1 MALTDK
7 LTAIGDAIRYKTGGT
22 STLTLSEMPN
32 AIKSIEGGGSS
43 GGGETNTSLW
53 TNGSW
58 EEIQNVLNRYYAEEI
73 SDLSPYFN
81 VGDKRQITI
90 SAIEAGTDLTDAH
103 EQTVMD
109 AVIIGIEH
117 DDLETPVSNNRTKSA
132 LTIQLFNIM
141 NVTGMYDTFAGNT
154 SASTCANHAIYTDT
168 KRRKWLNQNFYNALP
183 IEMQPMIKP
192 VVKKQA
198 RGINNNKYLSSSYKT
213 LFTSTEKVFLLS
225 YTEVFSGHP
234 KTVNEDDGVQY
245 DYYKNRY
252 NFVHWKQNE
261 SERYVSNWWCRTS
274 MVYATNSSSSSTKYA
289 RFYTFAYTG
298 DSNNSTNG
306 NSGICPAWCL

>member
-43 GGGETNTSLW
+43 GGETNTSLW

-58 EEIQNVLNRYYAEEI
+58 EEIQNVLNRYYSEEI

-103 EQTVMD
+103 EETVME

-141 NVTGMYDTFAGNT
+141 NVKGMYDTFGGNT
-154 SASTCANHAIYTDT
+154 NASTCANYAVYTKT
-168 KRRKWLNQNFYNALP
+168 QRRKWLNQNFYNALP

-198 RGINNNKYLSSSYKT
+198 RGINDNRYLSSSYRT

-234 KTVNEDDGVQY
+234 KEVNEDDGVQY

-252 NFVHWKQNE
+252 NFVHWKQDE
-261 SERYVSNWWCRTS
+261 SERYATLWWSRTS
-274 MVYATNSSSSSTKYA
+274 MVYATRSSSSSTKYA
-289 RFYTFAYTG
+289 RYYTFTYDG

-306 NSGICPAWCL
+306 TSGICPAWCL

>member
-43 GGGETNTSLW
+43 GGETNTSLW

-103 EQTVMD
+103 EEMVID

-132 LTIQLFNIM
+132 LTIQLLRIM

-154 SASTCANHAIYTDT
+154 NTNKCANYAVYTAT
-168 KRRKWLNQNFYNALP
+168 QRRKWLNQKFYNALP

-198 RGINNNKYLSSSYKT
+198 RGINNNRYLSSSYKT

-234 KTVNEDDGVQY
+234 FTVNEDDGVQY
-245 DYYKNRY
+245 DYYKSRY
-252 NFVHWKQNE
+252 NFVHWKQDE
-261 SERYVSNWWCRTS
+261 SQRYASIWWSRTS

-289 RFYTFAYTG
+289 RYYTFTYDG
-298 DSNNSTNG
+298 NSNNSTNG

>member
-43 GGGETNTSLW
+43 GGETNTSLW

-58 EEIQNVLNRYYAEEI
+58 EEIQNVLNRYYTEEI
-73 SDLSPYFN
+73 SDLSPYFKI
-81 VGDKRQITI
+81 GDKRQITI
-90 SAIEAGTDLTDAH
+90 SAIEAGTNLTDAH
-103 EQTVMD
+103 EETVID

-117 DDLETPVSNNRTKSA
+117 DDLETPVSDNRTKSA
-132 LTIQLFNIM
+132 ITIQLFDIM
-141 NVTGMYDTFAGNT
+141 NVNGIYDTFKGNT
-154 SASTCANHAIYTDT
+154 DTTTCANYSIYTKT
-168 KRRKWLNQNFYNALP
+168 QRRSWLNQNFYNALP

-225 YTEVFSGHP
+225 YTEVLGGHP

-245 DYYKNRY
+245 DYYKNRH
-252 NFVHWKQNE
+252 NFIRWKQDE
-261 SERYVSNWWCRTS
+261 SNYYPSYWWGRTS
-274 MVYATNSSSSSTKYA
+274 MVYATGSSSSTTKYA
-289 RFYTFAYTG
+289 RYYLFTNSGTSY
-298 DSNNSTNG
+298 DSTNDS
-306 NSGICPAWCL
+306 SGICPAWCL

>member
-43 GGGETNTSLW
+43 GGETNTSLW

-103 EQTVMD
+103 EETVME

-132 LTIQLFNIM
+132 LTIQLFYIM
-141 NVTGMYDTFAGNT
+141 NVKGMYDTFGGNT
-154 SASTCANHAIYTDT
+154 NISKCAKYAVYTNT
-168 KRRKWLNQNFYNALP
+168 QRRKWLNQNFYNALP

-198 RGINNNKYLSSSYKT
+198 RGINNNRYLSSSYKT

-234 KTVNEDDGVQY
+234 NTVNEDDGVQY

-252 NFVHWKQNE
+252 NFVHWKQDE

-274 MVYATNSSSSSTKYA
+274 MVYATNSGSSSTKYA
-289 RFYTFAYTG
+289 QYYFFTHNGNSY
-298 DSNNSTNG
+298 NSTNSPTG
-306 NSGICPAWCL
+306 LCPAWCL

>member
-43 GGGETNTSLW
+43 GGETNTSLW

-103 EQTVMD
+103 EETVME

-132 LTIQLFNIM
+132 LTIQLFHLM
-141 NVTGMYDTFAGNT
+141 NVKGMYDTFAGNT
-154 SASTCANHAIYTDT
+154 SASTCANYAVYTST
-168 KRRKWLNQNFYNALP
+168 QRRKWLNQNFYNALP

-198 RGINNNKYLSSSYKT
+198 RGINNNRYLSSSYKT

-234 KTVNEDDGVQY
+234 REVNEDDGVQY

-261 SERYVSNWWCRTS
+261 SERYISNWWCRTS
-274 MVYATNSSSSSTKYA
+274 LVYATNNSSSTTKYA
-289 RFYTFAYTG
+289 RYYFFTYDGSSY
-298 DSNNSTNG
+298 NSTNG
-306 NSGICPAWCL
+306 SSGLCPAWCL

>member
-1 MALTDK
+1 MALTNK

-43 GGGETNTSLW
+43 GGETNTSLW

-103 EQTVMD
+103 EETVMD

-132 LTIQLFNIM
+132 ITIQLFHLM
-141 NVTGMYDTFAGNT
+141 NVNGIYDTFAGNT
-154 SASTCANHAIYTDT
+154 SASTCANHAVYTST
-168 KRRKWLNQNFYNALP
+168 QRCKWLNQNFYNALP

-234 KTVNEDDGVQY
+234 KEVNEDDGVQY

-274 MVYATNSSSSSTKYA
+274 MVYATSSSSSSTKYA
-289 RFYTFAYTG
+289 RYYFFTYKGNSY
-298 DSNNSTNG
+298 NSTNAS
-306 NSGICPAWCL
+306 SGLCPAWCL

>member
-43 GGGETNTSLW
+43 GGETNTSLW

-90 SAIEAGTDLTDAH
+90 SAIEAGKDLTDAH
-103 EQTVMD
+103 EETVME

-132 LTIQLFNIM
+132 LTIQLFYIM
-141 NVTGMYDTFAGNT
+141 NVKGIYDTFGG
-154 SASTCANHAIYTDT
+154 STDTTRCANYAVYTTT

-198 RGINNNKYLSSSYKT
+198 RGINNNRYLSSSYKT

-234 KTVNEDDGVQY
+234 KEVNEDDGVQY

-261 SERYVSNWWCRTS
+261 NERYISNWWSRTS
-274 MVYATNSSSSSTKYA
+274 MVYATSSGSSATKYA
-289 RFYTFAYTG
+289 QYYFFTYDG
-298 DSNNSTNG
+298 DSYNSTNG
-306 NSGICPAWCL
+306 SSGLCPAWCL

>member
-43 GGGETNTSLW
+43 GGETNTSLW

-73 SDLSPYFN
+73 SDLSQYFN

-103 EQTVMD
+103 EETVID

-141 NVTGMYDTFAGNT
+141 NVSGMYDTFGGNT
-154 SASTCANHAIYTDT
+154 NASTCANYAVYTAT
-168 KRRKWLNQNFYNALP
+168 QRRKWLNQNFYNALP

-198 RGINNNKYLSSSYKT
+198 RGINDNRYLSSSYRT

-234 KTVNEDDGVQY
+234 KEVNEDDGVQY

-261 SERYVSNWWCRTS
+261 SERYATLWWSRTS
-274 MVYATNSSSSSTKYA
+274 MVYATRSSSSSTKYA
-289 RFYTFAYTG
+289 RYYTFTYNG
-298 DSNNSTNG
+298 NSNNSTNG

>member
-43 GGGETNTSLW
+43 GGETNTSLW

-58 EEIQNVLNRYYAEEI
+58 EEIQNVLNRYYSEEI

-103 EQTVMD
+103 EETVID

-117 DDLETPVSNNRTKSA
+117 DDLETPVSDNRTKSA

-141 NVTGMYDTFAGNT
+141 NVNGMYDTFGGGTNIT
-154 SASTCANHAIYTDT
+154 HCANYAVYDFTQ
-168 KRRKWLNQNFYNALP
+168 RRKWLNQNFYNALP

-261 SERYVSNWWCRTS
+261 SERYISYWWSRTS
-274 MVYATNSSSSSTKYA
+274 MVYATSSSSSSTKYA
-289 RFYTFAYTG
+289 RFYFFTYNG
-298 DSNNSTNG
+298 ESYNSTNEK
-306 NSGICPAWCL
+306 SGLCPAWCL

>member
-43 GGGETNTSLW
+43 GGETNTSLW

-73 SDLSPYFN
+73 SDLSQYFN

-103 EQTVMD
+103 EETVID

-132 LTIQLFNIM
+132 LTIQLFNLM

-154 SASTCANHAIYTDT
+154 SASTCANHAVYTDT

-192 VVKKQA
+192 VVKKSA
-198 RGINNNKYLSSSYKT
+198 RGVNNSRYLSSSYRT

-234 KTVNEDDGVQY
+234 NTVNEDDGIQY
-245 DYYKNRY
+245 DYYKSRY

-261 SERYVSNWWCRTS
+261 SERYVSIWWSRTS

>member
-43 GGGETNTSLW
+43 GGETNTSLW

-81 VGDKRQITI
+81 VGDKRKITI

-103 EQTVMD
+103 EETVMD

-141 NVTGMYDTFAGNT
+141 NVSGMYDTFGGNT
-154 SASTCANHAIYTDT
+154 SASTCANHAVYTKT
-168 KRRKWLNQNFYNALP
+168 KRRNWLNQNFYNALP

-192 VVKKQA
+192 VVKKSS
-198 RGINNNKYLSSSYKT
+198 RGINNNRYLSSSYRT

-225 YTEVFSGHP
+225 YTEAFSGHP
-234 KTVNEDDGVQY
+234 NTNSEDDGVQY

-261 SERYVSNWWCRTS
+261 NERYPTLWWSRTS

-289 RFYTFAYTG
+289 RFYTFSYTG

>member
-43 GGGETNTSLW
+43 GGETNTSLW

-73 SDLSPYFN
+73 SDLSQYFN

-103 EQTVMD
+103 EETVME

-132 LTIQLFNIM
+132 LTIQLLRIM

-154 SASTCANHAIYTDT
+154 NEGNCANHAMYAKTQ
-168 KRRKWLNQNFYNALP
+168 RRNWLNQNFYNALP

-192 VVKKQA
+192 VVKKSS
-198 RGINNNKYLSSSYKT
+198 RGINNNKYLSSSYRT

-234 KTVNEDDGVQY
+234 FTVNEDDGVQY

-261 SERYVSNWWCRTS
+261 SERYIS
-274 MVYATNSSSSSTKYA
+274 
-289 RFYTFAYTG
+289 
-298 DSNNSTNG
+298 
-306 NSGICPAWCL
+306 

>member
-43 GGGETNTSLW
+43 GGETNTSLW

-58 EEIQNVLNRYYAEEI
+58 EEIQNVLNRYYSEEI

-103 EQTVMD
+103 EETVME

-141 NVTGMYDTFAGNT
+141 NVKGMYDTFGGNT
-154 SASTCANHAIYTDT
+154 NASTCANYAVYTKT
-168 KRRKWLNQNFYNALP
+168 QRRKWLNQNFYNALP

-198 RGINNNKYLSSSYKT
+198 RGINDNRYLSSSYRT

-234 KTVNEDDGVQY
+234 KEVNEDDGVQY

-252 NFVHWKQNE
+252 NFVHWKQDEN
-261 SERYVSNWWCRTS
+261 ERYVSNWWSRTS
-274 MVYATNSSSSSTKYA
+274 LVYATNNSSSSTKYA
-289 RFYTFAYTG
+289 RYYFFTYDG

-306 NSGICPAWCL
+306 TSGICPAWCL